1 MDHPKST
8 QNGIIGF
15 CKNCIWVP
23 ILYNGNMQKEC
34 IPETRTGTNPATL
47 IDRDDATQI
56 KQLTSMDEEATDL
69 FSD

>member
-1 MDHPKST
+1 MESSDSARIAFGYP
-8 QNGIIGF
+8 F
-15 CKNCIWVP
+15 CIMEICKRNAY
-23 ILYNGNMQKEC
+23 LKRG
-34 IPETRTGTNPATL
+34 TGTNPATL